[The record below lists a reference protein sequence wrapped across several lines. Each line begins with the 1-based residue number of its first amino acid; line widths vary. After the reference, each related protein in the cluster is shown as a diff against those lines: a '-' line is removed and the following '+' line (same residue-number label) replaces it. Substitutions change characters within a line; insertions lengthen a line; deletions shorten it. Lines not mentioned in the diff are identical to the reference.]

1 MRNTLF
7 YGDNLE
13 VLRDHVGDATVDLVY
28 LDPPFNSN
36 RDYNVLFKE
45 QSGADSPAQI
55 KAFGDTWKWANAAP
69 DWARFAD
76 VCPSPRVQDLMDGF
90 LRMLGHNDVSA
101 YLVMM
106 APRLWHLHR
115 VLKPT
120 GSLYLHCDP
129 TASHYLKI
137 LLDAIF
143 GPRCY
148 RSEITWLRSRNPKG
162 SQHKA
167 KKYSPDTDIIL
178 YYAKSEATELHY
190 DRIKTTINAAGL
202 AVKYD
207 REDDYGPFTDG
218 PILRSPSMGDRPNL
232 VYEYNGF
239 MPGSFGWR
247 VVIDKLREIDAVGN
261 LGWTSKGQP
270 YRKLRPSADTGNPIG
285 NCWMD
290 IPPINPQALEKLGY
304 PTQKPLALLERIITA
319 SSNPDDVV
327 LDPFCG
333 CGTAIVAAQ
342 MLGRRWLGIDV
353 TPIATT
359 LIIDRLAQMDC
370 RDTRIARPGD
380 ADYVRAFDVT
390 GLPTDIDGARE
401 LFARNPKDFEM
412 WAVGLI
418 PMTPQ
423 DKKGA
428 DGGIDGMRDYPVG
441 NKKPLRAV
449 AQVKGGHVGAPQVQQ
464 LRGAMERFGAQ
475 VGAFVCLEKPTRNM
489 EHEAAL
495 AGFHR
500 LPLTGR
506 DVPRI
511 QLRTVGDL
519 LDGRVFDL
527 PQTLAPTQ
535 VVGVSR
541 GALRQGELEI

>member
-13 VLRDHVGDATVDLVY
+13 VLRDHVGDGTVDLVY

-143 GPRCY
+143 GAKCF
-148 RSEITWLRSRNPKG
+148 RNEVIWKRT
-162 SQHKA
+162 SAHN
-167 KKYSPDTDIIL
+167 DTAQGIARYGRNHDVIL
-178 YYAKSEATELHY
+178 FYAKGGATWNPQYTQYDESYVSDFYRHVDAEGRAYTLSDLTGPGGAAKGNPSYEVMGVTRHWRFSQAKMAELIAEGRVVQTKPGTVPRQKRY
-190 DRIKTTINAAGL
+190 LD
-202 AVKYD
+202 
-207 REDDYGPFTDG
+207 E
-218 PILRSPSMGDRPNL
+218 
-232 VYEYNGF
+232 
-239 MPGSFGWR
+239 MPGISAQDMWLD
-247 VVIDKLREIDAVGN
+247 IAPVGA
-261 LGWTSKGQP
+261 KAAERQ
-270 YRKLRPSADTGNPIG
+270 
-285 NCWMD
+285 
-290 IPPINPQALEKLGY
+290 GY

-319 SSNPDDVV
+319 SSNPGDVV

-475 VGAFVCLEKPTRNM
+475 VGVFVCLEKPTRNM